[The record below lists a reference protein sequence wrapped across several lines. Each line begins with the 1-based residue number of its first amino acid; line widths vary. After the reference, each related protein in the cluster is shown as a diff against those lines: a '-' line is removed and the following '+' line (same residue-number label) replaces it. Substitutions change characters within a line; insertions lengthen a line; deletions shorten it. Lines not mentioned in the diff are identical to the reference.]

1 MGNLFLASGFLLLGF
16 ILSSSY
22 IGIQLSDL
30 MAIILGIAS
39 ELLMIAGIIIK
50 RIKHKKSNTNINT
63 TEE

>member
-39 ELLMIAGIIIK
+39 ALLMIAGIIIK